1 MIEFAPDLVTLH
13 TNLQRYM
20 MMGAAGLPEHTRE
33 ALLEAA
39 GHPSP
44 VDRVVNSAEALYA
57 VKGDLDADGRVM
69 AAQLAQFAA
78 MNGWHGMSE
87 RGLQI
92 AQAMQRIGG
101 YQAPAGTS
109 WPAAED
115 DPEPVGRFLEAP
127 PEEPAPPAPP
137 PAPPEPPAG

>member
-1 MIEFAPDLVTLH
+1 MIEFAPDLVSLH
-13 TNLQRYM
+13 TNLQRFM
-20 MMGAAGLPEHTRE
+20 MTSAAGLPEHTRE

-57 VKGDLDADGRVM
+57 AKSDLDADGRVI

-87 RGLQI
+87 RGLKI

-101 YQAPAGTS
+101 YAAPPGST
-109 WPAAED
+109 WPSAED
-115 DPEPVGRFLEAP
+115 DPEPLERFLDTPVTDPA
-127 PEEPAPPAPP
+127 APPAP
-137 PAPPEPPAG
+137 APEPE

>member
-1 MIEFAPDLVTLH
+1 MIQFATDLVDLMTG
-13 TNLQRYM
+13 LQRFM
-20 MMGAAGLPEHTRE
+20 MTGAASLPEHTRE

-57 VKGDLDADGRVM
+57 AKGDLDKEGRDT
-69 AAQLAQFAA
+69 AARLAQFAA
-78 MNGWHGMSE
+78 VNGWHGMGA

-101 YQAPAGTS
+101 YAAPEGTS

-115 DPEPVGRFLEAP
+115 DPEPLERFLETPETEEAILPASP
-127 PEEPAPPAPP
+127 PE
-137 PAPPEPPAG
+137 